1 MATGFQLIHARP
13 NRVWSAGLSW
23 FLFVAVVA
31 GYLYVADVRHREN
44 PEDRVT
50 PTVTQMA
57 AGMYKAVMQPAEED
71 EQAAAS
77 GGWLDTVSRSMLW
90 KDTRAT
96 SRRFFYS
103 LVLLIPAVT
112 MRLFSEEK
120 KAGTIEIVATRPV
133 TDLQIILGKYLAALL
148 LVVIALLPTLLYY
161 YTIYQLAS
169 PVGNLDVGAI
179 RGSYIGLLLLSAVF
193 VSIGLF
199 ASSLTDNQIVA
210 FIIAAFFC
218 FVFYLAF
225 NALSGLGLFGG
236 KGDDIIQ
243 QIGIQY
249 HYASISRGVVDS
261 RDVIYFLSLIVI
273 FILSTK
279 AALESRKW

>member
-1 MATGFQLIHARP
+1 MLAIFQKELTSFFSSLIGYIAIAVFLILVGLIMWVFP
-13 NRVWSAGLSW
+13 NNVLDFGYANLDI
-23 FLFVAVVA
+23 LFTNA
-31 GYLYVADVRHREN
+31 
-44 PEDRVT
+44 P
-50 PTVTQMA
+50 
-57 AGMYKAVMQPAEED
+57 
-71 EQAAAS
+71 
-77 GGWLDTVSRSMLW
+77 
-90 KDTRAT
+90 
-96 SRRFFYS
+96 
-103 LVLLIPAVT
+103 LVFMLLIPSVT

-120 KAGTIEIVATRPV
+120 KAGTLEIVSTRPI
-133 TDLQIILGKYLAALL
+133 TELQIILGKYFAALL
-148 LVVIALLPTLLYY
+148 LVIIALIPTLLYY
-161 YTIYQLAS
+161 YSISQLAS

-179 RGSYIGLLLLSAVF
+179 RGSYIGLILLSAVF

-210 FIIAAFFC
+210 FILAAFLC

-236 KGDDIIQ
+236 KADDIIQ

-261 RDVIYFLSLIVI
+261 RDVIYFISLIVI